1 MSHINVQV
9 IRFGKKK
16 TKMSRLFKLYKCRTY
31 LLSMVERRS
40 ESLPPVAKQLHDP
53 LHPFFRHL
61 PADRIWN
68 HGDRAKRSE
77 LTIQNRP

>member
-1 MSHINVQV
+1 MEKKKIRQLMSHINVQV

-40 ESLPPVAKQLHDP
+40 ESLPPVAK
-53 LHPFFRHL
+53 
-61 PADRIWN
+61 
-68 HGDRAKRSE
+68 
-77 LTIQNRP
+77 